1 MNPFPRLLAVLA
13 VSAGSTI
20 LGSAAAQQPLPGKLD
35 LAFNRYYT
43 YDETLEILRRIEAA
57 YPDLVAIETIGRSL
71 EGRDLVVATI
81 TNEKQGVLADKPAMW
96 IDANVHGNEIQGTE
110 IVLYTAHYL
119 TRAYGVVP
127 EFTRL
132 LDERAFYL
140 MPSQNPD
147 GRVYWF
153 ESPNSASSSRAGA
166 RPVDNDDDGLF
177 DEDPPNDL
185 DGDGS
190 ITSMWKRDEFGEF
203 IRDPDDVRGFRRV
216 KKNDPGE
223 RWSRAGSEGIDD
235 DLDGLVN
242 EDGKGGDDLNRNW
255 PADWQPNHVQFGAA
269 LYPLSQPEAR
279 AIAEFIVARPNI
291 AAVQSYHNM
300 GGMILRGPGAE
311 YLKDSYPASDV
322 AVYDELGKL
331 GERLL
336 PYYRYMIIWKDL
348 YTVHGGFVNWTAE
361 GLGIVS
367 FTNELWTEDKYFQRD
382 GNAGSD
388 ADAIARDRL
397 LFGTTFK
404 EFTEYDHPTHGKVL
418 IGGDTKW
425 GARVT
430 PGFLL
435 EEECHRNFAF
445 TMAHAKAMPRLKLRR
460 ASSKALEA
468 DLFAVTVEIE
478 NEELIPTRT
487 RLAANEKLGAPDRLE
502 VTVGGGATVV
512 AGGTVARFDD
522 ETFEP
527 VRTRPDR
534 IVVEEGIGSRVSRTF
549 RFLVRGT
556 KGQSLAFR
564 YVAEKAADLE
574 FAVSLG
580 DDRR

>member
-1 MNPFPRLLAVLA
+1 MNRSIRLAV
-13 VSAGSTI
+13 V
-20 LGSAAAQQPLPGKLD
+20 AALCHAAASAQQPLPGKLD
-35 LAFNRYYT
+35 LAFNRYYA
-43 YDETLEILRRIEAA
+43 YDEVLDILRRIEAA
-57 YPDLVAIETIGRSL
+57 YPDLVSIATIGRSL
-71 EGRDLVVATI
+71 EGRELVVATI
-81 TNEKQGVLADKPAMW
+81 TAKHRGIESDKPAMW

-110 IVLYTAHYL
+110 IVLYTAHFL

-127 EFTRL
+127 EFTKL
-132 LDERAFYL
+132 LDERCFYL

-153 ESPNSASSSRAGA
+153 ESANSSSSSRAGA
-166 RPVDNDDDGLF
+166 RPVDSDDDGLF

-190 ITSMWKRDEFGEF
+190 ITAMWKRDEFGDF
-203 IRDPDDVRGFRRV
+203 VRDPDDPRGFRRV

-223 RWSRAGSEGIDD
+223 RWTRAGSEGIDD

-255 PADWQPNHVQFGAA
+255 PSDWQPNHVQFGAA

-279 AIAEFIVARPNI
+279 AIAEFLVARPNI

-311 YLKDSYPASDV
+311 YLKDSYPSSDV

-336 PYYRYMIIWKDL
+336 PYYRYMVIWKDL

-361 GLGIVS
+361 GLGIFS

-382 GNAGSD
+382 GNAGAD
-388 ADAIARDRL
+388 ADALARDRL
-397 LFGTTFK
+397 LFGTTFA
-404 EFTEYDHPTHGKVL
+404 EFREYEHPTHGKVL

-425 GARVT
+425 GSRVT
-430 PGFLL
+430 PAFLL

-445 TMAHAKAMPRLKLRR
+445 TIAHAKAMPRLKLRR
-460 ASSKALEA
+460 AATKELDAG
-468 DLFAVTVEIE
+468 LFAVSVELE
-478 NEELIPTRT
+478 NEELIPTRK
-487 RLAANEKLGAPDRLE
+487 RLAANRKIGAPDRLE
-502 VTVGGGATVV
+502 VAAPESGAVI
-512 AGGTVARFDD
+512 AGGTLARFDD

-527 VRTRPDR
+527 VLARPHRLVLDD
-534 IVVEEGIGSRVSRTF
+534 GIGSRATRAF
-549 RFLVRGT
+549 RFLVAGK
-556 KGQSLAFR
+556 KGDVVRFR
-564 YVAEKAADLE
+564 YLAEKAADLE
-574 FAVSLG
+574 FDVELG
-580 DDRR
+580 R

>member
-1 MNPFPRLLAVLA
+1 MKLYEVTGVLLASLA
-13 VSAGSTI
+13 FHGMAG
-20 LGSAAAQQPLPGKLD
+20 AQQPLPSKVD
-35 LAFNRYYT
+35 LAFNKYYT
-43 YDETLEILRRIEAA
+43 YEEVLDLLRTIERE
-57 YPDLVAIETIGRSL
+57 YPDLVRLETIGQSL

-81 TNEKQGVLADKPAMW
+81 TNEKVGIEADKPAMW

-110 IVLYTAHYL
+110 VVLYTAHFL

-127 EFTRL
+127 EFTQL
-132 LDERAFYL
+132 LDERCFYL

-153 ESPNSASSSRAGA
+153 EEPNSSSSSRAGA
-166 RPVDNDDDGLF
+166 RPVDSDDDGLF

-190 ITSMWKRDEFGEF
+190 ITGMWKRDEFGEF
-203 IRDPDDVRGFRRV
+203 IRDPDDPRAFRRV
-216 KKNDPGE
+216 KQNDPGE
-223 RWSRAGSEGIDD
+223 RWTRVGSEGIDD
-235 DLDGLVN
+235 DLDGQVN

-255 PADWQPNHVQFGAA
+255 PSDWQPTHIQSGAA
-269 LYPLSQPEAR
+269 VYPLSQPEAR
-279 AIAEFIVARPNI
+279 VIAQFIAARPNI

-300 GGMILRGPGAE
+300 GGMILRGPGAD
-311 YLKDSYPASDV
+311 YLENSYPSSDV

-361 GLGIVS
+361 GLGIFS
-367 FTNELWTEDKYFQRD
+367 FTNELWTESKYFQRD
-382 GNAGSD
+382 GQTSPD
-388 ADAIARDRL
+388 ADALSRDRL

-425 GARVT
+425 GSRVT
-430 PGFLL
+430 PAFLL

-445 TMAHAKAMPRLKLRR
+445 TIAHAKAMPRLEVRRSAVKDLGDGVWAVSIELRN
-460 ASSKALEA
+460 L
-468 DLFAVTVEIE
+468 
-478 NEELIPTRT
+478 ELIPTRK
-487 RLAANEKLGAPDRLE
+487 RLAANKKLGAPDRLE
-502 VTVGGGATVV
+502 VVATQGATVL
-512 AGGTVARFDD
+512 AGGGLSRFDD

-527 VRTRPDR
+527 VRSRPSRLVLD
-534 IVVEEGIGSRVSRTF
+534 EGIGSKSTRAF
-549 RFLVRGT
+549 RFLVRATRGAT
-556 KGQSLAFR
+556 LDFV
-564 YVAEKAADLE
+564 YTAEKATDLA
-574 FAVSLG
+574 FTVSIE
-580 DDRR
+580 